1 MSKVTVQQ
9 VIDALSGSYL
19 LADGVNANDLI
30 AKLQTQL
37 AIRIQEHGIA
47 PPDGM
52 VLVKKQT
59 PELFAQWFRSQIPD
73 GTIIG
78 NTDWWANRI
87 SEQFMQ
93 SETEATPT
101 DNKQVTIEEM
111 TKALFCNHG
120 VISDLIYLDNIKRR
134 IRNYGIVGTSWI
146 SIDTPPKDGTDV
158 LIYYKGDI
166 FIARGWNNVWYVDG
180 DGDRGTT
187 PEFWM
192 PLPTPPTKTGDV

>member
-1 MSKVTVQQ
+1 MSAVT
-9 VIDALSGSYL
+9 INEILDALSFRSDCLSHRIRKY
-19 LADGVNANDLI
+19 GV
-30 AKLQTQL
+30 
-37 AIRIQEHGIA
+37 A

-59 PELFAQWFRSQIPD
+59 PQLFAQWCRSNIPD

-111 TKALFCNHG
+111 TKALFCNDG

-134 IRNYGIVGTSWI
+134 IRNYGIVSATDWI
-146 SIDTPPKDGTDV
+146 SIDTPPKDGADV
-158 LIYYKGDI
+158 LIYYKGGI

-180 DGDRGTT
+180 DGDRGAT